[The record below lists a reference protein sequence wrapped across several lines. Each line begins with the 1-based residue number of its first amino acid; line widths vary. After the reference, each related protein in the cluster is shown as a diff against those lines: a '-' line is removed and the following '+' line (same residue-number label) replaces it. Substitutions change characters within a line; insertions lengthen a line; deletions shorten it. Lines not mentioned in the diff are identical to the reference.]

1 VCCVGI
7 PVAAR
12 KENKMQSR
20 KVVTRS
26 GRGFRGYFP
35 SKKLNRLVEF
45 ESILERDAIR
55 IFENANEVIQYR
67 EQPTII
73 YYYIDDVQKK
83 YYPDFELVLDSGQI
97 AHIEVKPSDKLANA
111 EIAQKYH
118 AIDQHYSSRSE
129 YFVILT
135 EHQIRMALNVGIY
148 ELINNSNLLKVKGA
162 NHATV
167 LL

>member
-1 VCCVGI
+1 M
-7 PVAAR
+7 
-12 KENKMQSR
+12 KSR

-55 IFENANEVIQYR
+55 IFENANEVIQFK
-67 EQPTII
+67 EQPTIV
-73 YYYIDDVQKK
+73 YYYVEGVQKK

-97 AHIEVKPSDKLANA
+97 VHIEVKPRDRLANV

-118 AIDQHYSSRSE
+118 AIDQHYSSRLE

-135 EHQIRMALNVGIY
+135 EYQICTALTMDLY
-148 ELINNSNLLKVKGA
+148 ALINNSNLLKVKGA

>member
-1 VCCVGI
+1 
-7 PVAAR
+7 
-12 KENKMQSR
+12 MQAR

-55 IFENANEVIQYR
+55 IFENADEVIQYR
-67 EQPTII
+67 EQPTIV
-73 YYYIDDVQKK
+73 YYYTDGVQKK

-97 AHIEVKPSDKLANA
+97 VHIEVKPSGKLANV

-118 AIDQHYSSRSE
+118 AIDQHYLARSE

-135 EHQIRMALNVGIY
+135 EHQIRTALNVDLY
-148 ELINNSNLLKVKGA
+148 ALINNSNLLKVKGVS
-162 NHATV
+162 HATV